1 MDGCYVPN
9 NPAYTDCWR
18 PLSPTC
24 GQAPV
29 LTPLRPL
36 AAPSPPLH
44 PPPAYPPARSPLPP
58 SSHPDEFTPART
70 PPGAPSDGLY
80 SSTTLQTHS
89 TSVPSSMGSFPPL
102 FDLEPLPNFVTLSPH
117 APYKEVSSMLGKE
130 KGDPMADVLL
140 SLKHAV
146 VHPHQV
152 GDSPPPPPLTPPM
165 PPTHPPL
172 PPFHPPPP
180 YSPSSYPPY
189 PDTPTYIPLA
199 PLAAPSPPPD
209 TSLPEPILPLP
220 AASPPTTHPDDAH
233 IPPTTTLDES
243 VTLPDA
249 VGATSPPPSS
259 IPVSLGTSG
268 TLSFGATLGGSFG
281 TFGSTLGSLG
291 GPLPSMGSSGY
302 SSPIGN
308 SLSGSLGGPLLPPP
322 PPMSP
327 YSYQQTQT
335 LPSMMGSMGAGG
347 CYSTGGYQETA
358 SAYSP
363 PAPPHVFP
371 AMSVNVSM
379 NMTMGVSNV
388 NMGYSPEQSLQH
400 QWSTSCAGPQGTS
413 VSPVGGVGY
422 PQHSAPGLVS
432 PLPMSYSGSYSQGYG
447 VGSWS
452 GDLRPDH
459 PVMPGLDR
467 DLCLRSPPVRPR
479 AGSPCAPAYHTTTT
493 PTTQCEW
500 CEVGGQLSPTL
511 SALRRRPS
519 VGGMMSVSGIS
530 CNTLDISKPILTD
543 GLKPNLCRICGKTY
557 ARPSTLKT
565 HLRTHSGEKPYR
577 CNDCNKSFSQAANLT
592 AHVRTHSGE
601 KPFRCPICDRKFS
614 QSSSVTT
621 HMRTHSGERPY
632 RCRMCKKAFSDSS
645 TLTKHLRIHSGEKP
659 YQCKLCLLRF
669 SQSGNL
675 NRHMRVHSQTS

>member
-1 MDGCYVPN
+1 MDSCYVPN

-36 AAPSPPLH
+36 AAPSPPVH

-58 SSHPDEFTPART
+58 SSHAPDFTPART
-70 PPGAPSDGLY
+70 PPDASESSMY
-80 SSTTLQTHS
+80 TSTTPPTHS
-89 TSVPSSMGSFPPL
+89 TSVATTMGAFPPL

-117 APYKEVSSMLGKE
+117 APYNKEASGMLGKE
-130 KGDPMADVLL
+130 KGDHMADVLL

-146 VHPHQV
+146 VHPHQ
-152 GDSPPPPPLTPPM
+152 
-165 PPTHPPL
+165 
-172 PPFHPPPP
+172 
-180 YSPSSYPPY
+180 
-189 PDTPTYIPLA
+189 
-199 PLAAPSPPPD
+199 
-209 TSLPEPILPLP
+209 
-220 AASPPTTHPDDAH
+220 
-233 IPPTTTLDES
+233 
-243 VTLPDA
+243 
-249 VGATSPPPSS
+249 
-259 IPVSLGTSG
+259 
-268 TLSFGATLGGSFG
+268 
-281 TFGSTLGSLG
+281 
-291 GPLPSMGSSGY
+291 
-302 SSPIGN
+302 
-308 SLSGSLGGPLLPPP
+308 
-322 PPMSP
+322 
-327 YSYQQTQT
+327 T
-335 LPSMMGSMGAGG
+335 LPSMMGGMSTGG
-347 CYSTGGYQETA
+347 CYTSGGYQDATYG
-358 SAYSP
+358 SS
-363 PAPPHVFP
+363 APPHMFP

-388 NMGYSPEQSLQH
+388 NMGYSPDPSLQH
-400 QWSTSCAGPQGTS
+400 QWPASCAGQQVTS
-413 VSPVGGVGY
+413 VSPISGMGY
-422 PQHSAPGLVS
+422 PQPSAPGIVS
-432 PLPMSYSGSYSQGYG
+432 PLPVPYSGSCSQGYS
-447 VGSWS
+447 VGSYSWA
-452 GDLRPDH
+452 GDLRSDH
-459 PVMPGLDR
+459 PPMPSLDR
-467 DLCLRSPPVRPR
+467 DICLRSPPLRPR
-479 AGSPCAPAYHTTTT
+479 PGSPGVPYPNST
-493 PTTQCEW
+493 PP
-500 CEVGGQLSPTL
+500 GGQLSPTL

-519 VGGMMSVSGIS
+519 SVGMSGITSSLDVTKPMMS
-530 CNTLDISKPILTD
+530 D

-577 CNDCNKSFSQAANLT
+577 CNECNKSFSQAANLT

-601 KPFRCPICDRKFS
+601 KPFRCPICDRRFS

>member
-1 MDGCYVPN
+1 MILIPAVAEVVSGDLRSPGNERQLREVITDFGGTKGEARGMQDAEIASFEGSSCVGFRRRWAKRQKKMDSCYVPN

-36 AAPSPPLH
+36 AAPSPPVH

-58 SSHPDEFTPART
+58 TSHAPDFTPART
-70 PPGAPSDGLY
+70 PPDASESSMY
-80 SSTTLQTHS
+80 TSTTPPTHS
-89 TSVPSSMGSFPPL
+89 TSVATTMGAFPPL

-117 APYKEVSSMLGKE
+117 APYKPPRPRPLAAALTLCSSPSKEASGMLGKE
-130 KGDPMADVLL
+130 KGDHMADVLL

-146 VHPHQV
+146 VHPHQ
-152 GDSPPPPPLTPPM
+152 
-165 PPTHPPL
+165 
-172 PPFHPPPP
+172 
-180 YSPSSYPPY
+180 
-189 PDTPTYIPLA
+189 
-199 PLAAPSPPPD
+199 
-209 TSLPEPILPLP
+209 
-220 AASPPTTHPDDAH
+220 
-233 IPPTTTLDES
+233 
-243 VTLPDA
+243 
-249 VGATSPPPSS
+249 
-259 IPVSLGTSG
+259 
-268 TLSFGATLGGSFG
+268 
-281 TFGSTLGSLG
+281 
-291 GPLPSMGSSGY
+291 
-302 SSPIGN
+302 
-308 SLSGSLGGPLLPPP
+308 
-322 PPMSP
+322 
-327 YSYQQTQT
+327 T
-335 LPSMMGSMGAGG
+335 LPSMMGGMSAGG
-347 CYSTGGYQETA
+347 CYTSGGYQDATYA
-358 SAYSP
+358 SS
-363 PAPPHVFP
+363 APPHMFP

-388 NMGYSPEQSLQH
+388 NMGYSPDPSLQH
-400 QWSTSCAGPQGTS
+400 QPLNIFNHRDLNPQWPASCASQQVTS
-413 VSPVGGVGY
+413 VSPISGMGY
-422 PQHSAPGLVS
+422 PQPSAPGIVS
-432 PLPMSYSGSYSQGYG
+432 PLPVPYSGSCSQGYS
-447 VGSWS
+447 VGSYSWA
-452 GDLRPDH
+452 GDLRSEH
-459 PVMPGLDR
+459 PPMPSLDR
-467 DLCLRSPPVRPR
+467 DLCLRSPPLRPR
-479 AGSPCAPAYHTTTT
+479 PGSPGAPYPNST
-493 PTTQCEW
+493 PP
-500 CEVGGQLSPTL
+500 GGQLSPTL

-519 VGGMMSVSGIS
+519 SVGMSGITSSLDVTKPMMS
-530 CNTLDISKPILTD
+530 D

-577 CNDCNKSFSQAANLT
+577 CNECNKSFSQAANLT

-601 KPFRCPICDRKFS
+601 KPFRCPICDRRFS